1 MPEEIKDIGTSIRFR
16 LLEISKEKGLNFELV
31 LTHYAIERLLYRVA
45 KSQHVDR
52 FILKGAMLLMTWFD
66 EPFRSTRDLDL
77 LVCGDSAPEAVLN
90 IFREILDQEHPDGVL
105 FDTKIVR
112 INRIRLFNEYGG
124 LRIRSTAHIGGARIV
139 VNVDIGFGDATEP
152 CTEWLDYPILLDMPA
167 PRVLSYARETV
178 IAEKFQ
184 TIVNLGMINS
194 RMKDYYDLWMISQT
208 FEVDQSRVA
217 EAIAATFTR
226 RGTAIPE
233 TVPEGLSSN
242 FSEDTVKRQQWES
255 FKRDLKL
262 DPGSLDRVVETL
274 KHFLMPA
281 AAAARDE
288 SGPNSIQR

>member
-77 LVCGDSAPEAVLN
+77 LLCGDSAPEAVLN
-90 IFREILDQEHPDGVL
+90 IFKEVLDQEHPDGVL
-105 FDTKIVR
+105 FDTKTVR
-112 INRIRLFNEYGG
+112 INRIRLFDEYGG

-184 TIVNLGMINS
+184 AIVNLGMINS

-217 EAIAATFTR
+217 EAIVATFTR

-255 FKRDLKL
+255 FKRDLKF

-274 KHFLMPA
+274 KLFLMPA
-281 AAAARDE
+281 AAAARDK
-288 SGPNSIQR
+288 SDPNSIQR

>member
-1 MPEEIKDIGTSIRFR
+1 
-16 LLEISKEKGLNFELV
+16 
-31 LTHYAIERLLYRVA
+31 
-45 KSQHVDR
+45 
-52 FILKGAMLLMTWFD
+52 MTWFD

-77 LVCGDSAPEAVLN
+77 LVYGDSAPEAVLN
-90 IFREILDQEHPDGVL
+90 IFKEVLDQEHPDGVL
-105 FDTKIVR
+105 FDTKTVR

-184 TIVNLGMINS
+184 AIVNLGMINS

-233 TVPEGLSSN
+233 IVPEGLSSN

-255 FKRDLKL
+255 FKRDLKF

-274 KHFLMPA
+274 KLFLMPA
-281 AAAARDE
+281 AAAARDK
-288 SGPNSIQR
+288 SDPNSIQR

>member
-1 MPEEIKDIGTSIRFR
+1 
-16 LLEISKEKGLNFELV
+16 
-31 LTHYAIERLLYRVA
+31 
-45 KSQHVDR
+45 
-52 FILKGAMLLMTWFD
+52 MTWFD

-77 LVCGDSAPEAVLN
+77 LVYGDSAPEAVLN

-105 FDTKIVR
+105 FDIKNVR
-112 INRIRLFNEYGG
+112 INRIRLFNEFGG

-152 CTEWLDYPILLDMPA
+152 CTEWLDYPTLLDTPA

-184 TIVNLGMINS
+184 AIVNLGMINS

-242 FSEDTVKRQQWES
+242 FSEDTVKRQQWER
-255 FKRDLKL
+255 FKHDLKF
-262 DPGSLDRVVETL
+262 DPGSLDRVAETL
-274 KHFLMPA
+274 KLFLMPA

>member
-1 MPEEIKDIGTSIRFR
+1 MRKSRTSEPVRFR

-77 LVCGDSAPEAVLN
+77 LVCGDSAPEAVVN
-90 IFREILDQEHPDGVL
+90 IFREVLDQEHPDGVL
-105 FDTKIVR
+105 FDTKTVR

-184 TIVNLGMINS
+184 AIVNLGMINS

-255 FKRDLKL
+255 FKRDLKFA
-262 DPGSLDRVVETL
+262 PGSLDRVVETIKL
-274 KHFLMPA
+274 FLMPA